1 MSTFNTILDPVSG
14 KRFSIHGKKGRE
26 ILQNYSDIS
35 GRTKII
41 NDSFF
46 QFREHEFLTLS
57 GKIYPFLESVLDQHQ
72 ISDYINKFLNT
83 ENCTNYMHEINMKDY
98 IDCFTRFE
106 KHIDQ
111 LITKYN
117 SIKDNQ
123 NDLRLNVKTDLLEY
137 GKI

>member
-1 MSTFNTILDPVSG
+1 
-14 KRFSIHGKKGRE
+14 
-26 ILQNYSDIS
+26 
-35 GRTKII
+35 
-41 NDSFF
+41 
-46 QFREHEFLTLS
+46 
-57 GKIYPFLESVLDQHQ
+57 
-72 ISDYINKFLNT
+72 
-83 ENCTNYMHEINMKDY
+83 MKDY
-98 IDCFTRFE
+98 MDCFTRFE

>member
-14 KRFSIHGKKGRE
+14 KRFNIYGKKGRE

-46 QFREHEFLTLS
+46 QFRQHEFLTLS

-72 ISDYINKFLNT
+72 ISDYINKFLNNIYHSHYNT
-83 ENCTNYMHEINMKDY
+83 FNISQKQFPDY
-98 IDCFTRFE
+98 
-106 KHIDQ
+106 
-111 LITKYN
+111 LN
-117 SIKDNQ
+117 S
-123 NDLRLNVKTDLLEY
+123 T
-137 GKI
+137 